1 MDDPDRIYIK
11 NVTNDLEYC
20 NHMKVNLAC
29 ATQQSYEEKMNV
41 PYNEELEAFRDPKP
55 GLHSLFSGYYIDQ
68 MKFNVRKL

>member
-1 MDDPDRIYIK
+1 
-11 NVTNDLEYC
+11 
-20 NHMKVNLAC
+20 MKVNLAC